1 MSGSEGGREVQQS
14 VVTNFSQ
21 DGEITQHKNQ
31 RLGKAAKYQV
41 LSLAE
46 QFRERGGGQD
56 WNGAVCRLGEDK
68 DKVVFEWAGRGKEG
82 RAGLPLSAAA
92 NWHTVRGP

>member
-1 MSGSEGGREVQQS
+1 MTEPGNGKCRDLKGGGREVQQS

-21 DGEITQHKNQ
+21 DGEITQRKNQ

-46 QFRERGGGQD
+46 QFRERERK
-56 WNGAVCRLGEDK
+56 WSRL
-68 DKVVFEWAGRGKEG
+68 EWGRVPAWRRQG
-82 RAGLPLSAAA
+82 
-92 NWHTVRGP
+92 